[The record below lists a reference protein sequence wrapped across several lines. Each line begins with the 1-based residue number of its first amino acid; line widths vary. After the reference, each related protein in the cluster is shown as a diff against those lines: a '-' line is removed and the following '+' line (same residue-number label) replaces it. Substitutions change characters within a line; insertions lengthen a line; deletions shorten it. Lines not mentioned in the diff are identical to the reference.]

1 MTLNDWKQT
10 VIATCPGS
18 TRQIEQ
24 LKRFLSNFNEESKE
38 EKLFIKSD
46 NYGIIPYT
54 KTITHDSL
62 GHTVYIIKTKF
73 NNKNIEFEMLNDSP
87 WNIEQAIYTHSF

>member
-1 MTLNDWKQT
+1 MMTIN
-10 VIATCPGS
+10 
-18 TRQIEQ
+18 
-24 LKRFLSNFNEESKE
+24 
-38 EKLFIKSD
+38 SD

-73 NNKNIEFEMLNDSP
+73 NNKTKNFWKQRRKIQITSMLILEKIN
-87 WNIEQAIYTHSF
+87 EKRQ

>member
-1 MTLNDWKQT
+1 MTLNEWKQI

-24 LKRFLSNFNEESKE
+24 LKRILSNFNEESKE

-62 GHTVYIIKTKF
+62 GYKVYIIKTKF
-73 NNKNIEFEMLNDSP
+73 NNKNIEFEMLNDDP
-87 WNIEQAIYTHSF
+87 WNIEQEIYTHSF

>member
-1 MTLNDWKQT
+1 MTLNDWKQN

-18 TRQIEQ
+18 IRQIEQ
-24 LKRFLSNFNEESKE
+24 LKRFLSNFNEEIKE
-38 EKLFIKSD
+38 EKLFINSSK
-46 NYGIIPYT
+46 YGIIPYT
-54 KTITHDSL
+54 KTTTHDSL

-87 WNIEQAIYTHSF
+87 SNIEQGIYAYRF

>member
-1 MTLNDWKQT
+1 MMTIN
-10 VIATCPGS
+10 
-18 TRQIEQ
+18 
-24 LKRFLSNFNEESKE
+24 
-38 EKLFIKSD
+38 SD

-73 NNKNIEFEMLNDSP
+73 NNKNKELLEIAKKDP
-87 WNIEQAIYTHSF
+87 DYKYTYFLKHSN